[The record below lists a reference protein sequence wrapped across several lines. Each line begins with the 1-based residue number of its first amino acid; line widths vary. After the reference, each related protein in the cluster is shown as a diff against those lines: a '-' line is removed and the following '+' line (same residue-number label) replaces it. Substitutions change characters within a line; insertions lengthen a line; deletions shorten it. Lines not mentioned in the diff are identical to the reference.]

1 MSLVKIKDNSDWAKD
16 TTTGAIVNI
25 NASKIQQD
33 IERQQR
39 LKKEKRQ
46 MKDNSE
52 KVEQLQSDMSDMK
65 VLLNKSLEKIE

>member
-39 LKKEKRQ
+39 LKKEKLQ

-65 VLLNKSLEKIE
+65 VLLNKILEKIE

>member
-39 LKKEKRQ
+39 LKKEKLQ
-46 MKDNSE
+46 MKDN
-52 KVEQLQSDMSDMK
+52 KI
-65 VLLNKSLEKIE
+65 LEKIE